1 MQTDTLS
8 ETASVRRLTVSINL
22 RVICIRVWR
31 EMMTF
36 DELQQV
42 GSVEEKQDRSK
53 DRTLRD
59 SKVDPIIIILLSPI
73 IIPCYHSQYA
83 T

>member
-59 SKVDPIIIILLSPI
+59 SKVDPIIIILL
-73 IIPCYHSQYA
+73 
-83 T
+83 

>member
-1 MQTDTLS
+1 MTTKLRPSMS

-22 RVICIRVWR
+22 RVVCIRVWR
-31 EMMTF
+31 EMITF
-36 DELQQV
+36 DELQEV

-59 SKVDPIIIILLSPI
+59 SKVD
-73 IIPCYHSQYA
+73 
-83 T
+83 

>member
-1 MQTDTLS
+1 MTTKLRPSMS

-22 RVICIRVWR
+22 RVVCIRVWR

-42 GSVEEKQDRSK
+42 GTVEEKQDRSK

-59 SKVDPIIIILLSPI
+59 SKVD
-73 IIPCYHSQYA
+73 
-83 T
+83 